1 MSSEEKSTDPVKQPD
16 VIERLLRATR
26 SINVKIDKQQKTI
39 IYSVIAV
46 VAVSGYFQYSTYS
59 YIKENNQAITKKI
72 DDSMNMYTISKKN
85 EEALTGFPCA
95 QCHISMGMYLPKT
108 SGLTFEA
115 FSGYVRGTDRF
126 AKNTMMPKFTDKE
139 ISDDDLMRI
148 WKKLY

>member
-1 MSSEEKSTDPVKQPD
+1 MMNSEDTEPAKQQD
-16 VIERLLRATR
+16 QIGRLFRGIKA
-26 SINVKIDKQQKTI
+26 INVKLDKQQKFI
-39 IYSVIAV
+39 IYCIIGAIALT
-46 VAVSGYFQYSTYS
+46 GYFNYSTYS
-59 YIKENNQAITKKI
+59 FVKENNIILTKKI

-85 EEALTGFPCA
+85 EEALTGSACA
-95 QCHISMGMYLPKT
+95 QCHITMGMYLPKT
-108 SGLTFEA
+108 SGLSFEA